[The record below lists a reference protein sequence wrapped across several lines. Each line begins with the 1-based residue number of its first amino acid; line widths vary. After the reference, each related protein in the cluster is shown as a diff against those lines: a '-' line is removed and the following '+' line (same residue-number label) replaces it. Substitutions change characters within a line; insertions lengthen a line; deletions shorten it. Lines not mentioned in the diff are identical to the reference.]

1 MTEEIIDETDRILI
15 DSHRGRQVE
24 EEVMNIVKKTI
35 ELSDGRVIEI
45 ETGKLAKQADG
56 SVVVKM
62 GGTML
67 LATVTCAKEI
77 GRASCR
83 ERV

>member
-1 MTEEIIDETDRILI
+1 MGGKHEFTNN
-15 DSHRGRQVE
+15 SHRGRQVE
-24 EEVMNIVKKTI
+24 TVTMNIVKKTI

-56 SVVVKM
+56 SVVVKI

-67 LATVTCAKEI
+67 LATV
-77 GRASCR
+77 
-83 ERV
+83 